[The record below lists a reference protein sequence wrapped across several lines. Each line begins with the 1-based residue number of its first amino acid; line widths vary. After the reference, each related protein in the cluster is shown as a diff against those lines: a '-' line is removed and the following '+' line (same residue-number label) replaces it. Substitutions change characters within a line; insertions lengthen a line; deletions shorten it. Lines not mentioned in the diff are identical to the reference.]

1 MTEKIYINLASSSET
16 LSLPANPP
24 PSCKD
29 VLDTLGVGT
38 LWEGDELVLHSRIL
52 EAGKQYTFVK
62 EVTAAFIGRVCAE
75 VAVPL
80 L

>member
-1 MTEKIYINLASSSET
+1 MTEKIYIRMAPSSQRV
-16 LSLPANPP
+16 SLPANPP

-38 LWEGDELVLHSRIL
+38 LREGDELVLHSRIL